1 MTGLILMTK
10 PFQHV
15 LGLIPKGVLAGLFW
29 YMGTDALLSS
39 GVTEKMLYLIRDP
52 QAISPSEP
60 LNGVRKTRIIIFLI
74 IELLGFGATFA
85 VTQTIAAI
93 GFPVIIMA
101 RLPFTKKELDILDG
115 PVASEFVRAS
125 QSELMIDVGIC
136 RRINLDQTSNNTCS
150 VCCGSASRYASIPRD
165 RESVY
170 I

>member
-1 MTGLILMTK
+1 MTK

-60 LNGVRKTRIIIFLI
+60 LNGVRKSRILIFLA
-74 IELLGFGATFA
+74 IELVGFGATFA
-85 VTQTIAAI
+85 ITQTIAAI

-101 RLPFTKKELDILDG
+101 LVPIRIWLVPRLPFTKKELDILDG
-115 PVASEFVRAS
+115 PVASAFVSLAILTGPQANS
-125 QSELMIDVGIC
+125 QSEVWRSELIVRPWSPWEGLSKY
-136 RRINLDQTSNNTCS
+136 NL
-150 VCCGSASRYASIPRD
+150 PRV
-165 RESVY
+165 SLS
-170 I
+170 